1 MIRDHRMGKHCTHVS
16 LMWKGFAEFITMM
29 KTEAVIPEELYVSA
43 RKLMQVMSKKYIMVE
58 SALKSFEKK
67 SFKTL

>member
-1 MIRDHRMGKHCTHVS
+1 MGKHGTHVS

-29 KTEAVIPEELYVSA
+29 KTEAAIPEGLYMSA